1 MALRVV
7 GAGLGRTGTNS
18 LKVALERLLGS
29 PCYHMFEILFEHGEH
44 IPVWRRALQGDL
56 PDWNAFLAGY
66 VATVD
71 WPAASFWPELAA
83 ANPDAL
89 VLLSLRESPEAWWR
103 SADRTILEAARRTP
117 RPGGDPVAAGVHDL
131 FIECM
136 EARFTDRWRD
146 PDEITAAYQRHNV
159 TVRRAVPP
167 ERLIE
172 WRTGDGWGPL
182 CRALGVPVPDEPFPH
197 LNTTR
202 QFRVMARFDPLPSR
216 WTPPSPRAET

>member
-18 LKVALERLLGS
+18 LKLALERLLGA
-29 PCYHMFEILFEHGEH
+29 PCYHMFEVLFEHAEH
-44 IPVWRRALQGDL
+44 IPVWRRAVRGEL
-56 PDWNAFLAGY
+56 PDWDRFLTGY
-66 VATVD
+66 AATVD
-71 WPAASFWPELAA
+71 WPAMTFWPELAA
-83 ANPDAL
+83 TNPDAL

-103 SADRTILEAARRTP
+103 SADRTILEAARLEPNRA
-117 RPGGDPVAAGVHDL
+117 GDPVGTGVHDL

-146 PDEITAAYQRHNV
+146 RDETMAAYQRHNNA
-159 TVRRAVPP
+159 VRRAVPS

-182 CRALGVPVPDEPFPH
+182 CQGLGVPVPDEPFPH
-197 LNTTR
+197 VNTTDE
-202 QFRVMARFDPLPSR
+202 FRVMARFDP
-216 WTPPSPRAET
+216 PRQQ